1 MPTGRDI
8 VSAALTEIGILRA
21 GSTATADQAVQG
33 LQRLDRWIDS
43 LRLERFSMKSR
54 LRTVRAMTA
63 NLATYVVGAGG
74 QFNILHPAFIE
85 NASVILDNTAATL
98 VEREIEVL
106 TDDRWARITQKSL
119 TGQPE
124 AVYFDRT
131 YSDGLGIIHVWP
143 VPSAATYSIVIYTP
157 QARTVFSDLNT
168 DYQIPPGYEELFV
181 MNLAVLLAPSYGV
194 RLDPDGIVFTSATQ
208 ARERVGLTNLQV
220 PDLRPSSDI
229 AALFNGGG
237 RGGYDI
243 MSNR

>member
-43 LRLERFSMKSR
+43 LRLERFTMKSR

-63 NLATYVVGAGG
+63 NTATYTIGAGG
-74 QFNILHPAFIE
+74 QFNILHPAFLE
-85 NASVILDNTAATL
+85 DASVILDNTAASV
-98 VEREIEVL
+98 VERPITVF
-106 TDDRWARITQKSL
+106 TDHQWANITQKGL
-119 TGQPE
+119 AGQPSG
-124 AVYFDRT
+124 VYFDRT
-131 YSDGLGIIHVWP
+131 YSDGLGIINVWP
-143 VPSAATYSIVIYTP
+143 VPSAATYSIVLYTP
-157 QARTVFSDLNT
+157 QARTVFGNLNT

-208 ARERVGLTNLQV
+208 ARERVGLTNLQIPELMTA
-220 PDLRPSSDI
+220 PDV